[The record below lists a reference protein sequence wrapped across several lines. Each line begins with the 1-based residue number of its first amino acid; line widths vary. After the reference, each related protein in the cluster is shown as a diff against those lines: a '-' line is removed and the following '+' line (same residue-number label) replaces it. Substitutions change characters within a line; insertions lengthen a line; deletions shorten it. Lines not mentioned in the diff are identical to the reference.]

1 MYIPQCPDLTHTSP
15 GCGLLTVGR
24 AFNDAD
30 VQEREYLP
38 VRQKPTRPEQSKEFG
53 PVAPHTYGFPSADF
67 ARDTASPDT

>member
-1 MYIPQCPDLTHTSP
+1 M
-15 GCGLLTVGR
+15 
-24 AFNDAD
+24 
-30 VQEREYLP
+30 LP